1 MDIEFQGQ
9 FEKSQY
15 LEAIRLAGTP
25 KKWSTIWR
33 VILFVGFTA
42 LAAVYAFTAM
52 QDGEAAGNEIS
63 RFIRYGLAIAVLG
76 YFIFR
81 PYIAIRQTANR
92 LWNDPL
98 VRRTIQ
104 GTVSSQGIT
113 YGTLTT
119 PWSDF
124 AFKHVTDDLVVLL
137 TADRT
142 MSALPHSFFRDESD
156 WQRFRQ
162 MVEHHVMVAK

>member
-1 MDIEFQGQ
+1 MDIDFQGQ
-9 FEKSQY
+9 FEKGQY

-25 KKWSTIWR
+25 KKWSTAWR

-42 LAAVYAFTAM
+42 LAAFYAFTAM
-52 QDGEAAGNEIS
+52 QDGEATGNEIF
-63 RFIRYGLAIAVLG
+63 RFIRYGLAIAVFG

-81 PYIAIRQTANR
+81 PYIAIHQTANR

-98 VRRTIQ
+98 VRRPIH
-104 GTVSSQGIT
+104 GTVSSRGIT

-124 AFKHVTDDLVVLL
+124 TFKHVTDDLVVLL
-137 TADRT
+137 TADRS
-142 MSALPHSFFRDESD
+142 MSALPRSFFRDESD

-162 MVEHHVMVAK
+162 MVEQHVMAAK

>member
-9 FEKSQY
+9 FERNQY

-25 KKWSTIWR
+25 KKWSTVWR

-42 LAAVYAFTAM
+42 LAAFYAFTAM
-52 QDGEAAGNEIS
+52 QDGEAAGSEIA
-63 RFIRYGLAIAVLG
+63 RFVRYGFGIVVLG

-81 PYIAIRQTANR
+81 PYITIQQTANR

-98 VRRTIQ
+98 LRRTIQ

-113 YGTLTT
+113 FGKLTT
-119 PWSDF
+119 PWNDF

-142 MSALPHSFFRDESD
+142 MSALPRSFFKDESD

-162 MVEHHVMVAK
+162 MIEHYVIVAK